1 MITRILL
8 PALIFVAAIPA
19 DTLRMRDGSSVNGDF
34 LGATA
39 DDIRFSVHG
48 EVQHFARVNV
58 AQIIFS
64 PAQGDVAPP
73 ASQPVPAS
81 APVVS
86 SEPDWVVRGPDYA
99 NAPFLR
105 GATGF
110 IPFERE
116 VAMASRGGGMYGMG
130 GTVYRIQGARSNV
143 RVRQSNRV
151 VFVVRFESGGDPRQF
166 QLFRLESRMGYRQTP
181 MSNGGM
187 PMGLPV
193 TITQVG
199 DRVYETTPTRA
210 LAPGEYA
217 VSPTNSN
224 ESYCFG
230 VDY

>member
-8 PALIFVAAIPA
+8 PALIFASAIPG
-19 DTLRMRDGSSVNGDF
+19 DTLRLRDGSSVNGDF

-39 DDIRFSVHG
+39 DDIRFSVNG
-48 EVQHFARVNV
+48 EVRHLARVNV
-58 AQIIFS
+58 AEIIFS
-64 PAQGDVAPP
+64 PAPDDVAPP
-73 ASQPVPAS
+73 ASQSAPAS
-81 APVVS
+81 TPAGN

-110 IPFERE
+110 ISFERE
-116 VAMASRGGGMYGMG
+116 VAVASRGGMYGMG
-130 GTVYRIQGARSNV
+130 ATVYRIQGAHSNV
-143 RVRQSNRV
+143 RVRQSDRV
-151 VFVVRFESGGDPRQF
+151 VFVVRFESSGDPRHF

-181 MSNGGM
+181 ISNGGM
-187 PMGLPV
+187 PMGLPL

-199 DRVYETTPTRA
+199 DRVYEITPTRT

-217 VSPTNSN
+217 VSPANSN
-224 ESYCFG
+224 DSYCFG